1 MKFFRHLWQDL
12 KSGVNIDVYVTLL
25 LAIGLSV
32 ASKTGVGK
40 ELVPSLT
47 LTVLALLVI
56 ILFGTRRRI
65 EDLAGHISEGRAFLV
80 HRRPDLEERLR
91 NARTIAINGITLAG
105 TSAQLLTVFKDCFT
119 RGGQVRLLL
128 MDPENSA
135 LEVAGYR
142 FYKHQDQEKLR
153 REVRH
158 ALDNF
163 ETLLP
168 CRSSSEDCRIGLLPT
183 LPPYGIWLI
192 DVDTPK
198 AEIWVE
204 VYSFKDVTQ
213 PTFHLLPNR
222 DEVWFDFFRRQFEG
236 MWEARIPWEPEVV
249 GKKQEK

>member
-1 MKFFRHLWQDL
+1 MKFLRHIWQDL
-12 KSGVNIDVYVTLL
+12 KSGENIDVYVTLL

-32 ASKTGVGK
+32 ASKTGVGGDM
-40 ELVPSLT
+40 VPSLT
-47 LTVLALLVI
+47 LAILAMVVI

-65 EDLAGHISEGRAFLV
+65 DELAGRLSEGRAFLV
-80 HRRPDLEERLR
+80 PRRPDLEERLR
-91 NARTIAINGITLAG
+91 NARTVSINGITLAG
-105 TSAQLLTVFKDCFT
+105 TSAQLLAVLKDCFT
-119 RGGQVRLLL
+119 RGGRVRLLL
-128 MDPENSA
+128 MDPDHHA
-135 LEVAGYR
+135 LEIAGFR

-168 CRSSSEDCRIGLLPT
+168 CRRTPEDCQIGLLPT

-192 DVDTPK
+192 DADTPK

-222 DEVWFDFFRRQFEG
+222 DEVWFEFFRQQFER
-236 MWEARIPWEPEVV
+236 MWESRIPWDPT
-249 GKKQEK
+249 KKEKEIP